1 MAPNGLLTCRCVADR
16 DARYSLAGLV
26 EMDDSF
32 FGPKGTKRG
41 RGSERKSTVLCAV
54 SLYRDRQGEDHPGFA
69 HMQVVDNASGDSI
82 EGFLE
87 RLGCGSTTKEGHDLL
102 KTIRTGEW
110 RSYGR
115 ATKGSDMSY

>member
-41 RGSERKSTVLCAV
+41 RNYKNLVFLLMMIFPQFHQIST
-54 SLYRDRQGEDHPGFA
+54 
-69 HMQVVDNASGDSI
+69 I
-82 EGFLE
+82 
-87 RLGCGSTTKEGHDLL
+87 
-102 KTIRTGEW
+102 
-110 RSYGR
+110 
-115 ATKGSDMSY
+115 